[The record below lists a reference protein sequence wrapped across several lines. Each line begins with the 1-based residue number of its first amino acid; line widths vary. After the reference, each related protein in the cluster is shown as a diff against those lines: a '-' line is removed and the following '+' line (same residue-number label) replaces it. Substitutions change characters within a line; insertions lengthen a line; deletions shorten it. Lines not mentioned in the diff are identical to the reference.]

1 VAFRRALLPARA
13 RAGIL
18 AGAAAALLGLPAA
31 APAAPR
37 TPVLTKLRC
46 VPAGTPACAGG
57 VSVPVGR
64 RLQFSG
70 RRLTNGMRVTFR
82 WSRGALATKLR
93 RERYGYTARVP
104 AGTRAGTVSVTVT
117 SRAGRR
123 SRAVRI
129 RIVSSGPAPVSGP
142 KAVGLPDSFAGH
154 GMWIWELARTERGS
168 VQRIADRARAANLQ
182 AVFVKAADGG
192 ATWPQ
197 FSPELVQTLKAAG
210 LKVCAW
216 QFVYGTKP
224 EDEAAAAL
232 AAIARGADCFV
243 IDAEGQYEGKYA
255 AAQTYVRALRA
266 GVGPD
271 YPIALTSFPY
281 TDYHPALPYSVFLGP
296 GGAQVNAPQAYW
308 KDIGGSVDAVSA
320 RTFVHNRIYGAPLV
334 PLGQTYQD
342 PAAAELQRFRQVWS
356 SYGAGGLSW
365 WDWQETSD
373 AEFLT
378 LGGPAPASTTLPD
391 PGWPALGKGSKGDQ
405 VVWLQQ
411 HLRSAD
417 AALAVTGAFDG
428 ATVAAVKQLQ
438 AARGFAQTGTMDPV
452 TWQAAL
458 SLPAAAVDW
467 TTDKAPWA
475 SGASARAAGARRTEI
490 PTVGAGGSGGSGG

>member
-1 VAFRRALLPARA
+1 MAFVPMSFRAVAVAFAT
-13 RAGIL
+13 
-18 AGAAAALLGLPAA
+18 AALLGLPAT

-37 TPVLTKLRC
+37 TPVLTKIRC
-46 VPAGTPACAGG
+46 VPAGAPSCAAG
-57 VSVPVGR
+57 VSVPAGR
-64 RLQFSG
+64 QLQLSG
-70 RRLTNGMRVTFR
+70 RRLTSGMRVTFR
-82 WSRGALATKLR
+82 WPQGALATKLR
-93 RERYGYTARVP
+93 KGRGGYTVRVP
-104 AGTRAGTVSVTVT
+104 AGTRAGSVTVRVT
-117 SRAGRR
+117 DRAGRR
-123 SRAVRI
+123 SRAIRI
-129 RIVSSGPAPVSGP
+129 RVLSSGPAPVTP
-142 KAVGLPDSFAGH
+142 PQVAGLPPAFAGH
-154 GMWIWELARTERGS
+154 GMWIWELARTEQGD
-168 VQRIADRARAANLQ
+168 VQRIAERARAANFQ
-182 AVFVKAADGG
+182 TVFIKGADG
-192 ATWPQ
+192 ADTWRQ
-197 FSPELVQTLKAAG
+197 FTPELVQTLKAAG
-210 LKVCAW
+210 LTVCAW

-224 EDEAAAAL
+224 EAEAAAAL

-255 AAQTYVRALRA
+255 AAQTYVRAWRA
-266 GVGPD
+266 GGGAD

-378 LGGPAPASTTLPD
+378 LGGPAPGTTTLPD